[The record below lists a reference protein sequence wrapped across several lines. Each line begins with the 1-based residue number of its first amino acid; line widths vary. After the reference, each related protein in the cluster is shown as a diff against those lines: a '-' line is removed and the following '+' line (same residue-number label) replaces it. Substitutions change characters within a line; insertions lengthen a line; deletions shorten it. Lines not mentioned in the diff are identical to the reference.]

1 MSNQTIETNVVRP
14 EISFFENE
22 MDNLILTPIYESEL
36 ENKIS
41 LIEEYITTNT
51 GKGLSDSEK
60 DELYSNSQD
69 LWKNYTNTLRDTKY
83 NFHLNRSQWKFLTD
97 LVLSKLEYDVN
108 TVFFAIE
115 LTDLLGTMRDAKYTN
130 DTDLVSFPVDATEIT
145 YVYHL
150 ISPYKVKGLTKEA
163 YMFSQVLRRIGSI
176 SKVFNYYD
184 TYGKN
189 ISVDIQ
195 NWITSFEEGVTV
207 EKKKLKVKKEITET
221 TETTE
226 TTTN

>member
-22 MDNLILTPIYESEL
+22 TNNLILTPFYESEL

-41 LIEEYITTNT
+41 SIEDYITNNS
-51 GKGLSDSEK
+51 GKGKTEEEQD
-60 DELYSNSQD
+60 DLYKNAQE
-69 LWKNYTNTLRDTKY
+69 LWKNYANTLRDTKY
-83 NFHLNRSQWKFLTD
+83 NFHLNRPQWKFLTD

-108 TVFFAIE
+108 SVFFAIE
-115 LTDLLGTMRDAKYTN
+115 LTDLLGNMRDAKYSN

-150 ISPYKVKGLTKEA
+150 ISQYKVKGLTKEA
-163 YMFSQVLRRIGSI
+163 YMFSQVLKRIGSI

-184 TYGKN
+184 TSGKN
-189 ISVDIQ
+189 LSNDIQ
-195 NWITSFEEGVTV
+195 NWITSFEDGVIV
-207 EKKKLKVKKEITET
+207 EPKKKKTKKEEVTET
-221 TETTE
+221 T
-226 TTTN
+226 N

>member
-22 MDNLILTPIYESEL
+22 TNNLILTPFYESEL

-41 LIEEYITTNT
+41 LIENYITNNT
-51 GKGLSDSEK
+51 GKGKTEEEQDNFYK
-60 DELYSNSQD
+60 NAQELWS
-69 LWKNYTNTLRDTKY
+69 NYTNTLRNTKY

-108 TVFFAIE
+108 SVFFAIE
-115 LTDLLGTMRDAKYTN
+115 LTDLLGSMRDAKYTN
-130 DTDLVSFPVDATEIT
+130 DTELAAFPVDATEIT

-150 ISPYKVKGLTKEA
+150 ISQYKVKGLTKEA
-163 YMFSQVLRRIGSI
+163 YMFSQVLKRIGAI

-184 TYGKN
+184 TSGKN
-189 ISVDIQ
+189 LSNDIQ
-195 NWITSFEEGVTV
+195 DWVTSFEEGVIV
-207 EKKKLKVKKEITET
+207 EPKKKKTKKEEVTET
-221 TETTE
+221 T
-226 TTTN
+226 N

>member
-22 MDNLILTPIYESEL
+22 TNNLILTPFCESEL

-41 LIEEYITTNT
+41 SIEDYITNNT
-51 GKGLSDSEK
+51 GKGKTEEEQD
-60 DELYSNSQD
+60 DLYKNAQE
-69 LWKNYTNTLRDTKY
+69 LWKNYANTLRDTKY
-83 NFHLNRSQWKFLTD
+83 NFHLNRPQWKFLTD

-108 TVFFAIE
+108 SVFFAIE
-115 LTDLLGTMRDAKYTN
+115 LTDLLGNMRDAKYSN

-150 ISPYKVKGLTKEA
+150 ISQYKVKGLTKEA
-163 YMFSQVLRRIGSI
+163 YMFSQVLKRIGSI

-184 TYGKN
+184 TSGKN
-189 ISVDIQ
+189 LSNDIQ
-195 NWITSFEEGVTV
+195 DWITSFENGVIV
-207 EKKKLKVKKEITET
+207 EPKKKKTKKEEVTET
-221 TETTE
+221 T
-226 TTTN
+226 N